1 LGTAEHNRFFL
12 TILFWA
18 LILEIMLIIYYI
30 GVNEL
35 RGLIGILILV
45 AITSIGIIAIIRN
58 IKKSL

>member
-1 LGTAEHNRFFL
+1 MSTAEHNRFFL

-30 GVNEL
+30 GVKEL

>member
-1 LGTAEHNRFFL
+1 MGTAEHNRFFL

-30 GVNEL
+30 GVGEL
-35 RGLIGILILV
+35 GGLIGILILV